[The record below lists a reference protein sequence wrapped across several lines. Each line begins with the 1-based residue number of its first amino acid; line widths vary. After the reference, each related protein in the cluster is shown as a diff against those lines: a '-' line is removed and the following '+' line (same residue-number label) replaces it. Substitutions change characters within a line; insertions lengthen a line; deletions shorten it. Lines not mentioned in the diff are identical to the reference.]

1 MTEYSA
7 ANRKDIRSAEKVQKA
22 IEASRQSVLVGLMS
36 TTEGRAYIWGDLEY
50 CRVFE
55 DPFSGEALA
64 EAFTKGIRTVGLKKL
79 TELMSYCPDQFIL
92 AMREANERRTASEFS
107 RSQNGNG
114 RDQGSESEPNLD
126 SGGDLFGED
135 PHARIPEGTYTV
147 RN

>member
-7 ANRKDIRSAEKVQKA
+7 ANRKDIRAAEKLQKV
-22 IEASRQSVLVGLMS
+22 IEASRQAVLVDIMS
-36 TTEGRAYIWGDLEY
+36 TTEGRAYIWADLEY

-55 DPFSGEALA
+55 DPFSGEALT

-107 RSQNGNG
+107 RSQNTRGNS
-114 RDQGSESEPNLD
+114 DQSSTGPEFDSYAADRSGESD
-126 SGGDLFGED
+126 TA
-135 PHARIPEGTYTV
+135 H
-147 RN
+147 